1 MRSLLSPG
9 RLVSLFLTALLAALA
24 PGCDDDPKN
33 TCTGTDC
40 PCAGGGVSYPEFGC
54 LVDGFTDND
63 RAYDWYLTQ
72 MGTGPAEGSNCG
84 PTSTA
89 MALRWHDEAQTV
101 PVATIRETIT
111 PGDTGWWYTNHI
123 EAALTTWNTPFRI
136 LHAPDETA
144 VLDALD
150 RGSVLLL
157 CLTMGLIT
165 RADDPGD
172 THFDRFYD
180 YDSGHFLIVKGHI
193 GDGEWLIVHDPNNW
207 FGDYYDDARLEPMGR
222 DRYYRTSEVLASMGA
237 WWPYFFE
244 IGISDGKSTR
254 HIPVGRSGP

>member
-9 RLVSLFLTALLAALA
+9 HLFSLFLTAQWLLLT
-24 PGCDDDPKN
+24 PGCDDDPKQAC
-33 TCTGTDC
+33 TQDCACTGG
-40 PCAGGGVSYPEFGC
+40 AVFYPEFGC
-54 LVDGFTDND
+54 LSAGFTDND
-63 RAYDWYLTQ
+63 RDYDWYLTQ

-89 MALRWHDEAQTV
+89 MALRWHNEAQDV

-111 PGDTGWWYTNHI
+111 PGDTGWWYTNDI
-123 EAALTTWNTPFRI
+123 EAALSTWNTPYRV
-136 LHAPDETA
+136 LHAPDESS

-157 CLTMGLIT
+157 CITMNLIT
-165 RADDPGD
+165 RATDAQN

-180 YDSGHFLIVKGHI
+180 YDSGHFLVVLGHL

-207 FGDYYDDARLEPMGR
+207 QDDYYDVARLQPMGR
-222 DRYYRTSEVLASMGA
+222 ARYYRTSEVLASMRV

-244 IGISDGKSTR
+244 IGVTDGKSYR
-254 HIPVGRSGP
+254 HLPVGRSGP

>member
-1 MRSLLSPG
+1 MSSFLSPA
-9 RLVSLFLTALLAALA
+9 RILPLFLTALLVLAA
-24 PGCDDDPKN
+24 PGCDDDPKK
-33 TCTGTDC
+33 TCTGDVC
-40 PCAGGGVSYPEFGC
+40 PCTGDGVFFPEFGC
-54 LVDGFTDND
+54 LSTGFTEND
-63 RAYDWYLTQ
+63 RDYDWYLTQ

-111 PGDTGWWYTNHI
+111 PGDTGWWYTSDI
-123 EAALTTWNTPFRI
+123 EQALTTWNTPFRV
-136 LHAPDETA
+136 LHAPDETV

-157 CLTMGLIT
+157 CITMDRIT
-165 RADDPGD
+165 RAAAPRD

-180 YDSGHFLIVKGHI
+180 YNSGHFLIVLGHLD
-193 GDGEWLIVHDPNNW
+193 DGEWLIVHDPNNW
-207 FGDYYDDARLEPMGR
+207 HDDYYDDARLNPMGR
-222 DRYYRTSEVLASMGA
+222 ARYYRTSEVLASMRV